1 MMNSLQDLIDASIF
15 ISTEY
20 QARLAELVG
29 TSEWNVD
36 FTSQSLD
43 FETTPPLSLKP
54 HLLGTESENRGTW
67 IWSWQQLGYFP
78 DSVVSAAIQAR
89 ETGERDGLA
98 ELTTD
103 ELPLSESLARRLT
116 LATKTIS
123 GLYAHYPLPA
133 GAGVRAW
140 TLLEGA
146 ELTLEAPTYK
156 GIGRVIAKTLQSEEI
171 HNQVLA
177 VDSYAQQRGFHI
189 AWDTEATAV
198 LTATDG
204 ALRLWFDEGRIS
216 GIEQAEPQVGPEV
229 LEQCAAAAAQRRE
242 SLALIRTEIE
252 CIAAAEAAAQSAQRE
267 QEAAERAAARAQVE
281 SERAAQL
288 AAEAEAERAAQLA
301 AKAEADRTAQ
311 LAAEAHVL
319 ETYEVPGLERTENF
333 YPADEAHFDQEP
345 AEHAQSGYV
354 TVETLPN
361 VFDTVVK
368 PPVNQAQPEQARVYT
383 DASIGSEAPIELPI
397 EAPSKQA
404 DFKKHHYEEA
414 APVESLEVIRE
425 LPTERVEPI
434 RNAGEA
440 PDLQAEHEEAARREQ
455 EEAAHHETETKKK
468 GFFSRFFGL

>member
-1 MMNSLQDLIDASIF
+1 MTNSLQDLIDASIF

-43 FETTPPLSLKP
+43 FETVPPLSLKP

-89 ETGERDGLA
+89 EAGERDGLV

-116 LATKTIS
+116 LAAKTLS

-140 TLLEGA
+140 TLLEGH
-146 ELTLEAPTYK
+146 ELALEAPTYK

-204 ALRLWFDEGRIS
+204 ALRLWFDDGRIS
-216 GIEQAEPQVGPEV
+216 GIEEAEPQVGPEV

-242 SLALIRTEIE
+242 SLAAARTEIE
-252 CIAAAEAAAQSAQRE
+252 RIAAAEAAAQSTQRE
-267 QEAAERAAARAQVE
+267 QEAAERAAARA
-281 SERAAQL
+281 
-288 AAEAEAERAAQLA
+288 EAERAVEI
-301 AKAEADRTAQ
+301 AEHAPVADTYEAP
-311 LAAEAHVL
+311 AAEAQ
-319 ETYEVPGLERTENF
+319 
-333 YPADEAHFDQEP
+333 PAP
-345 AEHAQSGYV
+345 AEQP
-354 TVETLPN
+354 VEEHE
-361 VFDTVVK
+361 
-368 PPVNQAQPEQARVYT
+368 PEQARVYT
-383 DASIGSEAPIELPI
+383 DASIGAEDEQHVETHEAPAE
-397 EAPSKQA
+397 QA
-404 DFKKHHYEEA
+404 
-414 APVESLEVIRE
+414 
-425 LPTERVEPI
+425 PTEQHAEEPEAYEAQGEYTEEEIAEYVEPI
-434 RNAGEA
+434 HNAGDA
-440 PDLQAEHEEAARREQ
+440 PDLPAER
-455 EEAAHHETETKKK
+455 EEAAHEEYERQHFEERREEEQQKPEPKKK

>member
-1 MMNSLQDLIDASIF
+1 MTNSLQDLIDASIF

-43 FETTPPLSLKP
+43 FETVPPLSLKP

-89 ETGERDGLA
+89 EAGERDGLV

-116 LATKTIS
+116 LAAKTLS

-140 TLLEGA
+140 TLLEGH
-146 ELTLEAPTYK
+146 ELALEAPTYK

-204 ALRLWFDEGRIS
+204 ALRLWFDDGRIS
-216 GIEQAEPQVGPEV
+216 GIEEAEPQVGPEV

-242 SLALIRTEIE
+242 SLAAARTEIE
-252 CIAAAEAAAQSAQRE
+252 RIAAAEAAAQSAQRE
-267 QEAAERAAARAQVE
+267 QEAAERAAARA
-281 SERAAQL
+281 
-288 AAEAEAERAAQLA
+288 EAERAV
-301 AKAEADRTAQ
+301 EI
-311 LAAEAHVL
+311 
-319 ETYEVPGLERTENF
+319 
-333 YPADEAHFDQEP
+333 
-345 AEHAQSGYV
+345 AEHAPVADTYEAPVAEAQPAPAEQP
-354 TVETLPN
+354 VEEHE
-361 VFDTVVK
+361 
-368 PPVNQAQPEQARVYT
+368 PEQARVYT
-383 DASIGSEAPIELPI
+383 DASIGAEDEQHVETHEAPTEQAPAEQHAEEP
-397 EAPSKQA
+397 EA
-404 DFKKHHYEEA
+404 YEAQGEY
-414 APVESLEVIRE
+414 
-425 LPTERVEPI
+425 TEEEIAEYVEPI
-434 RNAGEA
+434 HNAGDA
-440 PDLQAEHEEAARREQ
+440 PDLPAER
-455 EEAAHHETETKKK
+455 EEAAHEEYERQHFEERREEEQQKPEPKKK

>member
-1 MMNSLQDLIDASIF
+1 MTNSLQDLIDASIF

-43 FETTPPLSLKP
+43 FETVPPLSLKP

-89 ETGERDGLA
+89 EAGERDGLV

-116 LATKTIS
+116 LAAKTLS

-140 TLLEGA
+140 TLLEGH

-204 ALRLWFDEGRIS
+204 ALRLWFDDGRIS
-216 GIEQAEPQVGPEV
+216 GIEEAEPQVGPEV

-242 SLALIRTEIE
+242 SLAAARTEIE
-252 CIAAAEAAAQSAQRE
+252 RIAAAEAAAQSAQRE
-267 QEAAERAAARAQVE
+267 QEAAERAAARA
-281 SERAAQL
+281 
-288 AAEAEAERAAQLA
+288 EAERAVEI
-301 AKAEADRTAQ
+301 AEHAPVADTYEAP
-311 LAAEAHVL
+311 AAEAQ
-319 ETYEVPGLERTENF
+319 
-333 YPADEAHFDQEP
+333 PAP
-345 AEHAQSGYV
+345 AEQP
-354 TVETLPN
+354 VEEHE
-361 VFDTVVK
+361 
-368 PPVNQAQPEQARVYT
+368 PEQARVYT
-383 DASIGSEAPIELPI
+383 DASIGTEDEQPVEAHEAPAEQAPAEQHADEP
-397 EAPSKQA
+397 EA
-404 DFKKHHYEEA
+404 YEAQGEY
-414 APVESLEVIRE
+414 
-425 LPTERVEPI
+425 TEEEIAEYVEPI
-434 RNAGEA
+434 HNAGDA
-440 PDLQAEHEEAARREQ
+440 PDLPAEHEEAAHEEYERQHFEERRE
-455 EEAAHHETETKKK
+455 EEQQKPEPKKK

>member
-1 MMNSLQDLIDASIF
+1 MTNSLQDLIDASIF

-43 FETTPPLSLKP
+43 FETVPPLSLKP

-89 ETGERDGLA
+89 EAGERDGLV

-116 LATKTIS
+116 LAAKTLS

-140 TLLEGA
+140 TLLEGH
-146 ELTLEAPTYK
+146 ELALEAPTYK

-204 ALRLWFDEGRIS
+204 ALRLWFDDGRIS
-216 GIEQAEPQVGPEV
+216 GIEEAEPQVGPEV

-242 SLALIRTEIE
+242 SLAAARTEIE
-252 CIAAAEAAAQSAQRE
+252 RIAAAEAAAQSAQRE
-267 QEAAERAAARAQVE
+267 QEAAERAAARA
-281 SERAAQL
+281 
-288 AAEAEAERAAQLA
+288 EAERAAEI
-301 AKAEADRTAQ
+301 AEHAPVAETYEAP
-311 LAAEAHVL
+311 AAEAQ
-319 ETYEVPGLERTENF
+319 
-333 YPADEAHFDQEP
+333 PAP
-345 AEHAQSGYV
+345 AEQP
-354 TVETLPN
+354 VEEHE
-361 VFDTVVK
+361 
-368 PPVNQAQPEQARVYT
+368 PEQARVYT
-383 DASIGSEAPIELPI
+383 DASIGAEDEQPVEAHEAPAEQAPAEQHAEEP
-397 EAPSKQA
+397 EA
-404 DFKKHHYEEA
+404 YEAQGEY
-414 APVESLEVIRE
+414 
-425 LPTERVEPI
+425 TEEEIAEYVEPI
-434 RNAGEA
+434 HNAGDA
-440 PDLQAEHEEAARREQ
+440 PDLPAER
-455 EEAAHHETETKKK
+455 EEAAHEEYERQHFEERREEEQQKPEPKKK

>member
-1 MMNSLQDLIDASIF
+1 MTNSLQDLIDASIF

-89 ETGERDGLA
+89 ETGERDGLV

-156 GIGRVIAKTLQSEEI
+156 GIGRVIAKTLQSEEV

-242 SLALIRTEIE
+242 SLAALRAEIE
-252 CIAAAEAAAQSAQRE
+252 RVAAAEAAAQNAQRE
-267 QEAAERAAARAQVE
+267 QEAAERAAARA
-281 SERAAQL
+281 
-288 AAEAEAERAAQLA
+288 EAEAERAAEI
-301 AKAEADRTAQ
+301 AEHAPV
-311 LAAEAHVL
+311 AETEIAGV
-319 ETYEVPGLERTENF
+319 ESTENL
-333 YPADEAHFDQEP
+333 YPTDEAPFDQEP
-345 AEHAQSGYV
+345 AEHAEPGLV
-354 TVETLPN
+354 TVETLPGESEAEE
-361 VFDTVVK
+361 T
-368 PPVNQAQPEQARVYT
+368 EQARVYT
-383 DASIGSEAPIELPI
+383 DESIGAEQPEYETVEASAEYAEEPVAVETAAEQSA
-397 EAPSKQA
+397 EAEQDA
-404 DFKKHHYEEA
+404 AEYEEQH
-414 APVESLEVIRE
+414 
-425 LPTERVEPI
+425 VEPI
-434 RNAGEA
+434 RNAGAA
-440 PDLQAEHEEAARREQ
+440 PDLLAEHEEAARREQ
-455 EEAAHHETETKKK
+455 EETARREAEQPKKK

>member
-1 MMNSLQDLIDASIF
+1 MTNSLQDLIDASIF

-43 FETTPPLSLKP
+43 FETVPPLSLKP

-89 ETGERDGLA
+89 EAGERDGLV

-116 LATKTIS
+116 LAAKTLS

-140 TLLEGA
+140 TLLEGH
-146 ELTLEAPTYK
+146 ELALEVPTYK

-204 ALRLWFDEGRIS
+204 ALRLWFDDGRIS
-216 GIEQAEPQVGPEV
+216 GIEEAEPQVGPEV

-242 SLALIRTEIE
+242 SLAAARTEIE
-252 CIAAAEAAAQSAQRE
+252 RIAAAEAAAQSAQRE
-267 QEAAERAAARAQVE
+267 QEAAERAAARA
-281 SERAAQL
+281 
-288 AAEAEAERAAQLA
+288 EAERAVEI
-301 AKAEADRTAQ
+301 AEHAPVADTYEAP
-311 LAAEAHVL
+311 AAEAQ
-319 ETYEVPGLERTENF
+319 
-333 YPADEAHFDQEP
+333 PAP
-345 AEHAQSGYV
+345 AEQP
-354 TVETLPN
+354 VEEHE
-361 VFDTVVK
+361 
-368 PPVNQAQPEQARVYT
+368 PEQARVYT
-383 DASIGSEAPIELPI
+383 DASIGTEDEQPVEAHEAPAEQAPAEQHADEP
-397 EAPSKQA
+397 EA
-404 DFKKHHYEEA
+404 YEAQGEY
-414 APVESLEVIRE
+414 
-425 LPTERVEPI
+425 TEEEIAEYVEPI
-434 RNAGEA
+434 HNAGDA
-440 PDLQAEHEEAARREQ
+440 PDLPAEHEEAAHEEYERQHFEERRE
-455 EEAAHHETETKKK
+455 EEQQKPEPKKK

>member
-1 MMNSLQDLIDASIF
+1 MTNSLQDLIDASIF

-43 FETTPPLSLKP
+43 FETVPPLSLKP

-89 ETGERDGLA
+89 EAGERDGLV

-116 LATKTIS
+116 LAAKTLS

-140 TLLEGA
+140 TLLEGH
-146 ELTLEAPTYK
+146 ELALEAPTYK

-204 ALRLWFDEGRIS
+204 ALRLWFDDGRIS
-216 GIEQAEPQVGPEV
+216 GIEEAEPQVGPEV

-242 SLALIRTEIE
+242 SLAAARTEIE
-252 CIAAAEAAAQSAQRE
+252 RIAAAEAAAQSAQRE
-267 QEAAERAAARAQVE
+267 QEAAERAAARA
-281 SERAAQL
+281 
-288 AAEAEAERAAQLA
+288 EAERAVEI
-301 AKAEADRTAQ
+301 AEHAPVADTYEAP
-311 LAAEAHVL
+311 AAEAQ
-319 ETYEVPGLERTENF
+319 
-333 YPADEAHFDQEP
+333 PAP
-345 AEHAQSGYV
+345 AEQP
-354 TVETLPN
+354 VEEHE
-361 VFDTVVK
+361 
-368 PPVNQAQPEQARVYT
+368 PEQARVYT
-383 DASIGSEAPIELPI
+383 DASIGAEDEQPVEAHEAPAEQAPAEQHADEP
-397 EAPSKQA
+397 EA
-404 DFKKHHYEEA
+404 YEAQGEY
-414 APVESLEVIRE
+414 
-425 LPTERVEPI
+425 TEEEIAEYVEPI
-434 RNAGEA
+434 HNAGDA
-440 PDLQAEHEEAARREQ
+440 PDLPAEHEEAAHEEYERQHFEERRE
-455 EEAAHHETETKKK
+455 EEQQKPEPKKK

>member
-1 MMNSLQDLIDASIF
+1 MTNSLQDLIDASIF

-43 FETTPPLSLKP
+43 FETVPPLSLKP

-89 ETGERDGLA
+89 EAGERDGLV

-116 LATKTIS
+116 LAAKTLS

-140 TLLEGA
+140 TLLEGH
-146 ELTLEAPTYK
+146 ELALEAPTYK

-204 ALRLWFDEGRIS
+204 ALRLWFDDGRIS
-216 GIEQAEPQVGPEV
+216 GIEEAEPQVGPEV

-242 SLALIRTEIE
+242 SLAAARTEIE
-252 CIAAAEAAAQSAQRE
+252 RIAAAEAAAQSVQRE
-267 QEAAERAAARAQVE
+267 QEAAERAAARA
-281 SERAAQL
+281 
-288 AAEAEAERAAQLA
+288 EAERAVEI
-301 AKAEADRTAQ
+301 AEHAPVADTYEAP
-311 LAAEAHVL
+311 AAEAQ
-319 ETYEVPGLERTENF
+319 
-333 YPADEAHFDQEP
+333 PAP
-345 AEHAQSGYV
+345 AEQP
-354 TVETLPN
+354 VEEHE
-361 VFDTVVK
+361 
-368 PPVNQAQPEQARVYT
+368 PEQARVYT
-383 DASIGSEAPIELPI
+383 DASIGTEDEQPVEAHEAPAEQAPAEQHADEP
-397 EAPSKQA
+397 EA
-404 DFKKHHYEEA
+404 YEAQGEY
-414 APVESLEVIRE
+414 
-425 LPTERVEPI
+425 TEEEIAEYVEPI
-434 RNAGEA
+434 HNAGDA
-440 PDLQAEHEEAARREQ
+440 PDLPAEHEEAAHEEYERQHFEERRE
-455 EEAAHHETETKKK
+455 EEQQKPEPKKK

>member
-1 MMNSLQDLIDASIF
+1 MTNSLQDLIDASIF

-43 FETTPPLSLKP
+43 FETVPPLSLKP

-89 ETGERDGLA
+89 EAGERDGLV

-116 LATKTIS
+116 LAAKTLS

-140 TLLEGA
+140 TLLEGH
-146 ELTLEAPTYK
+146 ELALEAPTYK

-204 ALRLWFDEGRIS
+204 ALRLWFDDGRIS
-216 GIEQAEPQVGPEV
+216 GIEEAEPQVGPEV

-242 SLALIRTEIE
+242 SLAAARTEIE
-252 CIAAAEAAAQSAQRE
+252 RIAAAEAAAQSAQRE
-267 QEAAERAAARAQVE
+267 QEAAERAAAR
-281 SERAAQL
+281 S
-288 AAEAEAERAAQLA
+288 EAERAVEI
-301 AKAEADRTAQ
+301 AEHAPVADTYEAP
-311 LAAEAHVL
+311 AAEAQ
-319 ETYEVPGLERTENF
+319 
-333 YPADEAHFDQEP
+333 PAP
-345 AEHAQSGYV
+345 AEQP
-354 TVETLPN
+354 VEEHE
-361 VFDTVVK
+361 
-368 PPVNQAQPEQARVYT
+368 PEQARVYT
-383 DASIGSEAPIELPI
+383 DASIGAEDEQHVETHEAPAEQAPAEQHAEEP
-397 EAPSKQA
+397 EA
-404 DFKKHHYEEA
+404 YEAQGEY
-414 APVESLEVIRE
+414 
-425 LPTERVEPI
+425 TEEEIAEYVEPI
-434 RNAGEA
+434 HNAGDA
-440 PDLQAEHEEAARREQ
+440 PDLPAEHEEAAHEEYERQHFEERRE
-455 EEAAHHETETKKK
+455 EEQQKPEPKKK

>member
-1 MMNSLQDLIDASIF
+1 MTNSLQDLIDASIF

-43 FETTPPLSLKP
+43 FETVPPLSLKP

-89 ETGERDGLA
+89 EAGERDGLV

-116 LATKTIS
+116 LAAKTLS

-140 TLLEGA
+140 TLLEGH
-146 ELTLEAPTYK
+146 ELALEAPTYK

-204 ALRLWFDEGRIS
+204 ALRLWFDDGRIS
-216 GIEQAEPQVGPEV
+216 GIEEAEPQVGPEV

-242 SLALIRTEIE
+242 SLAAARTEIE
-252 CIAAAEAAAQSAQRE
+252 RIAAAEAAAQSAQRE
-267 QEAAERAAARAQVE
+267 QEAAERAAARA
-281 SERAAQL
+281 
-288 AAEAEAERAAQLA
+288 EAERAV
-301 AKAEADRTAQ
+301 EI
-311 LAAEAHVL
+311 
-319 ETYEVPGLERTENF
+319 
-333 YPADEAHFDQEP
+333 
-345 AEHAQSGYV
+345 AEHAPVADTYEAPVAEAQPAPAEQP
-354 TVETLPN
+354 VEEHE
-361 VFDTVVK
+361 
-368 PPVNQAQPEQARVYT
+368 PEQARVYT
-383 DASIGSEAPIELPI
+383 DASIGAEDEQHVETHEAPAEQAPAEQHAEEP
-397 EAPSKQA
+397 EA
-404 DFKKHHYEEA
+404 YEAQGEY
-414 APVESLEVIRE
+414 
-425 LPTERVEPI
+425 TEEEIAEYVEPI
-434 RNAGEA
+434 HNAGDA
-440 PDLQAEHEEAARREQ
+440 PDLPAEHEEAAHEEYERQHFEERRE
-455 EEAAHHETETKKK
+455 EEQQKPEPKKK

>member
-1 MMNSLQDLIDASIF
+1 MTNSLQDLIDASIF

-43 FETTPPLSLKP
+43 FETVPPLSLKP

-89 ETGERDGLA
+89 EAGERDGLV

-116 LATKTIS
+116 LAAKTLS

-140 TLLEGA
+140 TLLEGH
-146 ELTLEAPTYK
+146 ELALEAPTYK
-156 GIGRVIAKTLQSEEI
+156 GIGRVIAKTMQSEEI

-204 ALRLWFDEGRIS
+204 ALRLWFDDGRSS
-216 GIEQAEPQVGPEV
+216 GIEEAEPQVGPEV

-242 SLALIRTEIE
+242 SLAAARTEIE
-252 CIAAAEAAAQSAQRE
+252 RIAAAEAAAQSAQRE
-267 QEAAERAAARAQVE
+267 QEAAERAAARA
-281 SERAAQL
+281 
-288 AAEAEAERAAQLA
+288 EAERAVEI
-301 AKAEADRTAQ
+301 AEHAPVADTYEAP
-311 LAAEAHVL
+311 AAEAQ
-319 ETYEVPGLERTENF
+319 
-333 YPADEAHFDQEP
+333 PAP
-345 AEHAQSGYV
+345 AEQP
-354 TVETLPN
+354 VEEHE
-361 VFDTVVK
+361 
-368 PPVNQAQPEQARVYT
+368 PEQARVYT
-383 DASIGSEAPIELPI
+383 DASIGTEDEQPVEAHEAPAEQAPAEQHADEP
-397 EAPSKQA
+397 EA
-404 DFKKHHYEEA
+404 YEAQGEY
-414 APVESLEVIRE
+414 
-425 LPTERVEPI
+425 TEEEIAEYVEPI
-434 RNAGEA
+434 HNAGDA
-440 PDLQAEHEEAARREQ
+440 PDLPAEHEEAAHEEYERQHFEERRE
-455 EEAAHHETETKKK
+455 EEQQKPEPKKK

>member
-1 MMNSLQDLIDASIF
+1 MTNSLQDLIDASIF

-43 FETTPPLSLKP
+43 FETVPPLSLKP

-89 ETGERDGLA
+89 EAGERDGLV

-116 LATKTIS
+116 LAAKTLS

-140 TLLEGA
+140 TLLEDH
-146 ELTLEAPTYK
+146 ELALEAPTYK

-204 ALRLWFDEGRIS
+204 ALRLWFDDGRIS
-216 GIEQAEPQVGPEV
+216 GIEEAEPQVGPEV

-242 SLALIRTEIE
+242 SLAAARTEIE
-252 CIAAAEAAAQSAQRE
+252 RIAAAEAAAQSAQRE
-267 QEAAERAAARAQVE
+267 QEAAERAAARA
-281 SERAAQL
+281 
-288 AAEAEAERAAQLA
+288 EAERAVEI
-301 AKAEADRTAQ
+301 AEHAPVADTYEAP
-311 LAAEAHVL
+311 AAEAH
-319 ETYEVPGLERTENF
+319 EA
-333 YPADEAHFDQEP
+333 PAAEAQPAP
-345 AEHAQSGYV
+345 AEQP
-354 TVETLPN
+354 VEEHE
-361 VFDTVVK
+361 
-368 PPVNQAQPEQARVYT
+368 PEQARVYT
-383 DASIGSEAPIELPI
+383 DASIGAEDEQPVEAHEAPAEQAPAEQHAEEP
-397 EAPSKQA
+397 EA
-404 DFKKHHYEEA
+404 YEAQGEY
-414 APVESLEVIRE
+414 
-425 LPTERVEPI
+425 TEEEIAEYVEPI
-434 RNAGEA
+434 HNAGDA
-440 PDLQAEHEEAARREQ
+440 PDLPAER
-455 EEAAHHETETKKK
+455 EEAAHEEYERQRFEERREEEQQKPEPKKK

>member
-1 MMNSLQDLIDASIF
+1 MTNSLQDLIDASIF

-43 FETTPPLSLKP
+43 FETVPPLSLKP

-89 ETGERDGLA
+89 EAGERDGLV

-116 LATKTIS
+116 LAAKTLS

-140 TLLEGA
+140 TLLEGH
-146 ELTLEAPTYK
+146 ELALEAPTYK

-204 ALRLWFDEGRIS
+204 ALRLWFDDGRIS
-216 GIEQAEPQVGPEV
+216 GIEEAEPQVGPEV

-242 SLALIRTEIE
+242 SLAAARTEIE
-252 CIAAAEAAAQSAQRE
+252 RIAAAEAAAQSAE
-267 QEAAERAAARAQVE
+267 
-281 SERAAQL
+281 
-288 AAEAEAERAAQLA
+288 
-301 AKAEADRTAQ
+301 
-311 LAAEAHVL
+311 
-319 ETYEVPGLERTENF
+319 Y
-333 YPADEAHFDQEP
+333 
-345 AEHAQSGYV
+345 
-354 TVETLPN
+354 
-361 VFDTVVK
+361 
-368 PPVNQAQPEQARVYT
+368 
-383 DASIGSEAPIELPI
+383 
-397 EAPSKQA
+397 
-404 DFKKHHYEEA
+404 
-414 APVESLEVIRE
+414 
-425 LPTERVEPI
+425 VEPI
-434 RNAGEA
+434 HTAGDA
-440 PDLQAEHEEAARREQ
+440 PDLPAER
-455 EEAAHHETETKKK
+455 EEAAHEEYERQHFEERREEEQQKPEPKKK

>member
-1 MMNSLQDLIDASIF
+1 MTNSLQDLIDASIF

-89 ETGERDGLA
+89 ETGERDGLT

-116 LATKTIS
+116 LATKTVS

-242 SLALIRTEIE
+242 SLAALRAEIE
-252 CIAAAEAAAQSAQRE
+252 RVAAAEAAAQNAQRE
-267 QEAAERAAARAQVE
+267 QEAAERAAARA
-281 SERAAQL
+281 
-288 AAEAEAERAAQLA
+288 EAEAERAVEI
-301 AKAEADRTAQ
+301 AEHAPV
-311 LAAEAHVL
+311 AE
-319 ETYEVPGLERTENF
+319 TEVAGVESTENL
-333 YPADEAHFDQEP
+333 YPTDEAPFDQDP
-345 AEHAQSGYV
+345 AEHAEPGLV
-354 TVETLPN
+354 TVETLPGEYEAEE
-361 VFDTVVK
+361 T
-368 PPVNQAQPEQARVYT
+368 EQARVYT
-383 DASIGSEAPIELPI
+383 DESIGAEQPEYEAV
-397 EAPSKQA
+397 EASVEHAEEPVAAEPVAEQPVEVEQEA
-404 DFKKHHYEEA
+404 AEYEEQH
-414 APVESLEVIRE
+414 
-425 LPTERVEPI
+425 VEPI
-434 RNAGEA
+434 RNAGSA

-455 EEAAHHETETKKK
+455 AEAARREAEQPKKK

>member
-1 MMNSLQDLIDASIF
+1 MTNSLQDLIDASIF

-89 ETGERDGLA
+89 ETGERDGLV

-156 GIGRVIAKTLQSEEI
+156 GIGRVIAKTLQSEEV

-242 SLALIRTEIE
+242 SLAALRAEIE
-252 CIAAAEAAAQSAQRE
+252 RVAAAEAAAQNAQRE
-267 QEAAERAAARAQVE
+267 QEAAERAAARA
-281 SERAAQL
+281 
-288 AAEAEAERAAQLA
+288 EAEAERAAEI
-301 AKAEADRTAQ
+301 AEHAPV
-311 LAAEAHVL
+311 AE
-319 ETYEVPGLERTENF
+319 TEVAGVESTENL
-333 YPADEAHFDQEP
+333 YPADEAPFDQDP
-345 AEHAQSGYV
+345 AEHAEPGLV
-354 TVETLPN
+354 TVETLPGEYEAEE
-361 VFDTVVK
+361 T
-368 PPVNQAQPEQARVYT
+368 EQARVYT
-383 DASIGSEAPIELPI
+383 DESIGAEQPEYEAV
-397 EAPSKQA
+397 EASVEYAEEPVAAEPVTEQPVEVEQQVA
-404 DFKKHHYEEA
+404 EYEEQH
-414 APVESLEVIRE
+414 
-425 LPTERVEPI
+425 VEPI
-434 RNAGEA
+434 RNAGA
-440 PDLQAEHEEAARREQ
+440 ALDLQAEHEEAARREQ
-455 EEAAHHETETKKK
+455 AEAARREAEQPKKK

>member
-1 MMNSLQDLIDASIF
+1 MTNSLQDLIDASIF

-156 GIGRVIAKTLQSEEI
+156 GIGRVIAKTLQSEEV

-242 SLALIRTEIE
+242 SLAALRAEIE
-252 CIAAAEAAAQSAQRE
+252 RVAAAEAAAQNAQRE
-267 QEAAERAAARAQVE
+267 QEAAERAAARA
-281 SERAAQL
+281 
-288 AAEAEAERAAQLA
+288 EAEAERAAEI
-301 AKAEADRTAQ
+301 AEHAPV
-311 LAAEAHVL
+311 AETEIAGV
-319 ETYEVPGLERTENF
+319 ESTENL
-333 YPADEAHFDQEP
+333 YPTDEAPFDQEP
-345 AEHAQSGYV
+345 AEHAEPGLV
-354 TVETLPN
+354 TVETLPGEYEAEE
-361 VFDTVVK
+361 T
-368 PPVNQAQPEQARVYT
+368 EQARVYT
-383 DASIGSEAPIELPI
+383 DESIGAEQPEYETVETSAEYAEEPVAAETAAEQPV
-397 EAPSKQA
+397 EVEQDAA
-404 DFKKHHYEEA
+404 EYEEQH
-414 APVESLEVIRE
+414 
-425 LPTERVEPI
+425 VEPI
-434 RNAGEA
+434 RNAGAA
-440 PDLQAEHEEAARREQ
+440 PDLLAEHEEAARREQ
-455 EEAAHHETETKKK
+455 EETARREAEQPKKK

>member
-1 MMNSLQDLIDASIF
+1 MTNSLQDLIDASIF

-156 GIGRVIAKTLQSEEI
+156 GIGRVIAKTLQSEEV

-204 ALRLWFDEGRIS
+204 ALRL
-216 GIEQAEPQVGPEV
+216 A
-229 LEQCAAAAAQRRE
+229 
-242 SLALIRTEIE
+242 EIE
-252 CIAAAEAAAQSAQRE
+252 RVAAAEAAAQNAQRE
-267 QEAAERAAARAQVE
+267 QEAAERAAARA
-281 SERAAQL
+281 
-288 AAEAEAERAAQLA
+288 EAEAERAAEI
-301 AKAEADRTAQ
+301 AEHAPV
-311 LAAEAHVL
+311 AE
-319 ETYEVPGLERTENF
+319 TEVAGVESTENL
-333 YPADEAHFDQEP
+333 YPADEAPFDQDP
-345 AEHAQSGYV
+345 AEHAEPGLV
-354 TVETLPN
+354 TVETLPGEYEAEE
-361 VFDTVVK
+361 T
-368 PPVNQAQPEQARVYT
+368 EQARVYT
-383 DASIGSEAPIELPI
+383 DESIGTEQPEYEAV
-397 EAPSKQA
+397 EASVEYAEEPAAAEPVAEQPVEVEQQA
-404 DFKKHHYEEA
+404 AEYEEQH
-414 APVESLEVIRE
+414 
-425 LPTERVEPI
+425 VEPI
-434 RNAGEA
+434 RNAGAA

-455 EEAAHHETETKKK
+455 EEAARREAEQPKKK

>member
-1 MMNSLQDLIDASIF
+1 MTNSLQDLIDASIF

-43 FETTPPLSLKP
+43 FETVPPLSLKP

-89 ETGERDGLA
+89 EAGERDGLV

-116 LATKTIS
+116 LAAKTLS

-140 TLLEGA
+140 TLLEGH
-146 ELTLEAPTYK
+146 ELALTAPTYK

-204 ALRLWFDEGRIS
+204 ALRLWFDDGRIS
-216 GIEQAEPQVGPEV
+216 GIEEAEPQVGPEV

-242 SLALIRTEIE
+242 SLAAARTEIE
-252 CIAAAEAAAQSAQRE
+252 RIAAAEAAAQSAQRE
-267 QEAAERAAARAQVE
+267 QEAAERAAARA
-281 SERAAQL
+281 
-288 AAEAEAERAAQLA
+288 EAERAVEI
-301 AKAEADRTAQ
+301 AEHAPVADTYEAP
-311 LAAEAHVL
+311 AAEAQ
-319 ETYEVPGLERTENF
+319 
-333 YPADEAHFDQEP
+333 PAP
-345 AEHAQSGYV
+345 AEQP
-354 TVETLPN
+354 VEEHE
-361 VFDTVVK
+361 
-368 PPVNQAQPEQARVYT
+368 PEQARVYT
-383 DASIGSEAPIELPI
+383 DASIGTEDEQHVETHEAPAEQAPAEQHADEP
-397 EAPSKQA
+397 EA
-404 DFKKHHYEEA
+404 YEAQGEY
-414 APVESLEVIRE
+414 
-425 LPTERVEPI
+425 TEEEIAEYVEPI
-434 RNAGEA
+434 HNAGDA
-440 PDLQAEHEEAARREQ
+440 PDLPAEHEEAAHEEYERQHFEERRE
-455 EEAAHHETETKKK
+455 EEQQKPEPKKK

>member
-1 MMNSLQDLIDASIF
+1 MTNSLQDLIDASIF

-43 FETTPPLSLKP
+43 FETVPPLSLKP

-89 ETGERDGLA
+89 EAGERDGLV

-116 LATKTIS
+116 LAAKTLS

-140 TLLEGA
+140 TLLEGH
-146 ELTLEAPTYK
+146 ELALEAPTYK
-156 GIGRVIAKTLQSEEI
+156 GIDRVIAKTLQSEEI

-204 ALRLWFDEGRIS
+204 ALRLWFDDGRIS
-216 GIEQAEPQVGPEV
+216 GIEEAEPQVGPEV

-242 SLALIRTEIE
+242 SLAAARTEIE
-252 CIAAAEAAAQSAQRE
+252 RIAAAEAAAQSAQRE
-267 QEAAERAAARAQVE
+267 QEAAERAAARA
-281 SERAAQL
+281 
-288 AAEAEAERAAQLA
+288 EAERAVEI
-301 AKAEADRTAQ
+301 AEHAPVADTYEAP
-311 LAAEAHVL
+311 AAEAQ
-319 ETYEVPGLERTENF
+319 
-333 YPADEAHFDQEP
+333 PAP
-345 AEHAQSGYV
+345 AEQP
-354 TVETLPN
+354 VEEHE
-361 VFDTVVK
+361 
-368 PPVNQAQPEQARVYT
+368 PEQARVYT
-383 DASIGSEAPIELPI
+383 DASIGAEDEQHVETHEAPAEQAPAEQHADEP
-397 EAPSKQA
+397 EA
-404 DFKKHHYEEA
+404 YEAQGEY
-414 APVESLEVIRE
+414 
-425 LPTERVEPI
+425 TEEEIAEYVEPI
-434 RNAGEA
+434 HNAGDA
-440 PDLQAEHEEAARREQ
+440 PDLPAEHEEAAHEEYERQHFEERRE
-455 EEAAHHETETKKK
+455 EEQQKPEPKKK

>member
-1 MMNSLQDLIDASIF
+1 MTNSLQDLIDASIF

-43 FETTPPLSLKP
+43 FETVPPLSLKP

-89 ETGERDGLA
+89 EAGERDGLV

-116 LATKTIS
+116 LAAKTLS

-140 TLLEGA
+140 TLLEGH
-146 ELTLEAPTYK
+146 ELALEAPTYK

-204 ALRLWFDEGRIS
+204 ALRLWFDDGRIS
-216 GIEQAEPQVGPEV
+216 GIEEAEPQVGPEV

-242 SLALIRTEIE
+242 SLAAARTEIE
-252 CIAAAEAAAQSAQRE
+252 RIAAAEAAAQSAQRE
-267 QEAAERAAARAQVE
+267 QEAAERAAARA
-281 SERAAQL
+281 
-288 AAEAEAERAAQLA
+288 EAERAVEI
-301 AKAEADRTAQ
+301 AEHAPVA
-311 LAAEAHVL
+311 
-319 ETYEVPGLERTENF
+319 ETYEAPVAEAQ
-333 YPADEAHFDQEP
+333 PAP
-345 AEHAQSGYV
+345 AEQP
-354 TVETLPN
+354 VEEHE
-361 VFDTVVK
+361 
-368 PPVNQAQPEQARVYT
+368 PEQARVYT
-383 DASIGSEAPIELPI
+383 DASIGAEDEQHVETHEAPAEQAPAEQHAEEP
-397 EAPSKQA
+397 EA
-404 DFKKHHYEEA
+404 YEAQGEY
-414 APVESLEVIRE
+414 
-425 LPTERVEPI
+425 TEEEIAEYVEPI
-434 RNAGEA
+434 HNAGDA
-440 PDLQAEHEEAARREQ
+440 PDLPAEHEEAAHEEYERQHFEERRE
-455 EEAAHHETETKKK
+455 EEQQKPEPKKK

>member
-1 MMNSLQDLIDASIF
+1 MTNSLQDLIDASIF

-43 FETTPPLSLKP
+43 FETVPPLSLKP

-89 ETGERDGLA
+89 EAGERDGLV

-116 LATKTIS
+116 LAAKTLS

-140 TLLEGA
+140 TLLEGH

-204 ALRLWFDEGRIS
+204 ALRLWFDDGRIS
-216 GIEQAEPQVGPEV
+216 GIEEAEPQVGPEV

-242 SLALIRTEIE
+242 SLAAARTEIE
-252 CIAAAEAAAQSAQRE
+252 RIAAAEAAAQSAQRE
-267 QEAAERAAARAQVE
+267 QEAAERAAARA
-281 SERAAQL
+281 
-288 AAEAEAERAAQLA
+288 EAERAVEI
-301 AKAEADRTAQ
+301 AEHAPVADTYEAP
-311 LAAEAHVL
+311 AAEAQ
-319 ETYEVPGLERTENF
+319 
-333 YPADEAHFDQEP
+333 PAP
-345 AEHAQSGYV
+345 AEQP
-354 TVETLPN
+354 VEEHE
-361 VFDTVVK
+361 
-368 PPVNQAQPEQARVYT
+368 PEQARVYT
-383 DASIGSEAPIELPI
+383 DASIGAEDEQHVEAHEAPAEQAPAEQHAEEP
-397 EAPSKQA
+397 EA
-404 DFKKHHYEEA
+404 YEAQGEY
-414 APVESLEVIRE
+414 
-425 LPTERVEPI
+425 TEEEIAEYVEPI
-434 RNAGEA
+434 HNAGDA
-440 PDLQAEHEEAARREQ
+440 PDLPAEHEEAAHEEYERQHFEERRE
-455 EEAAHHETETKKK
+455 EEQQKPEPKKK

>member
-1 MMNSLQDLIDASIF
+1 MTNSLQDLIDASIF

-43 FETTPPLSLKP
+43 FETVPPLSLKP

-89 ETGERDGLA
+89 EAGERDGLV

-116 LATKTIS
+116 LAAKTLS

-140 TLLEGA
+140 TLLEGH
-146 ELTLEAPTYK
+146 ELALEAPTYK

-204 ALRLWFDEGRIS
+204 ALRLWFDDGRIS
-216 GIEQAEPQVGPEV
+216 GIEEAEPQVGPEV
-229 LEQCAAAAAQRRE
+229 LEQCAAAATQRRE
-242 SLALIRTEIE
+242 SLAAARTEIE
-252 CIAAAEAAAQSAQRE
+252 RIAAAEAAAQSAQRE
-267 QEAAERAAARAQVE
+267 QEAAERAAARA
-281 SERAAQL
+281 
-288 AAEAEAERAAQLA
+288 EAERAVEI
-301 AKAEADRTAQ
+301 AEHAPVADTYEAP
-311 LAAEAHVL
+311 AAEAQ
-319 ETYEVPGLERTENF
+319 
-333 YPADEAHFDQEP
+333 PAP
-345 AEHAQSGYV
+345 AEQP
-354 TVETLPN
+354 VEEHE
-361 VFDTVVK
+361 
-368 PPVNQAQPEQARVYT
+368 PEQARVYT
-383 DASIGSEAPIELPI
+383 DASIGTEDEQPVEAHEAPAEQAPAEQHADEP
-397 EAPSKQA
+397 EA
-404 DFKKHHYEEA
+404 YEAQGEY
-414 APVESLEVIRE
+414 
-425 LPTERVEPI
+425 TEEEIAEYVEPI
-434 RNAGEA
+434 HNAGDA
-440 PDLQAEHEEAARREQ
+440 PDLPAKHEEAAHEEYERQHFEERRE
-455 EEAAHHETETKKK
+455 EEQQKPEPKKK

>member
-1 MMNSLQDLIDASIF
+1 MTNSLQDLIDASIF

-43 FETTPPLSLKP
+43 FETVPPLSLKP

-89 ETGERDGLA
+89 EAGERDGLV

-116 LATKTIS
+116 LATKTLS

-140 TLLEGA
+140 TLLEGH
-146 ELTLEAPTYK
+146 ELALEAPTYK

-204 ALRLWFDEGRIS
+204 ALRLWFDDGRIS
-216 GIEQAEPQVGPEV
+216 GIEEAEPQVGPEV

-242 SLALIRTEIE
+242 SLAAARTEIE
-252 CIAAAEAAAQSAQRE
+252 RIAAAEAAAQSAQRE
-267 QEAAERAAARAQVE
+267 QEAAERAAARA
-281 SERAAQL
+281 
-288 AAEAEAERAAQLA
+288 EAERAVEI
-301 AKAEADRTAQ
+301 AEHAPVAETYEAP
-311 LAAEAHVL
+311 AAEAH
-319 ETYEVPGLERTENF
+319 EEYEA
-333 YPADEAHFDQEP
+333 PAAEAHEEYEAPAAEAQPAP
-345 AEHAQSGYV
+345 AEQP
-354 TVETLPN
+354 VEEHE
-361 VFDTVVK
+361 
-368 PPVNQAQPEQARVYT
+368 PEQARVYT
-383 DASIGSEAPIELPI
+383 DASIGAEDEQPVEAHEAPAEQAPAEQHAEEP
-397 EAPSKQA
+397 EA
-404 DFKKHHYEEA
+404 YEAQGEY
-414 APVESLEVIRE
+414 
-425 LPTERVEPI
+425 TEEEIAEYVEPI
-434 RNAGEA
+434 HNAGDA
-440 PDLQAEHEEAARREQ
+440 PDLPAEHQ
-455 EEAAHHETETKKK
+455 EAAHEEYERQHFEERREEEQQKPEPKKK

>member
-1 MMNSLQDLIDASIF
+1 MTNSLQDLIDASIF

-43 FETTPPLSLKP
+43 FETVPPLSLKP

-89 ETGERDGLA
+89 EAGERDGLV

-116 LATKTIS
+116 LAAKTLS

-140 TLLEGA
+140 TLLEGH
-146 ELTLEAPTYK
+146 ELALEAPTYK

-204 ALRLWFDEGRIS
+204 ALRLWFDDGRIS
-216 GIEQAEPQVGPEV
+216 GIEEAEPQVGPEV

-242 SLALIRTEIE
+242 SLAAARTEIE
-252 CIAAAEAAAQSAQRE
+252 RIAAAEAAAQSAQRE
-267 QEAAERAAARAQVE
+267 QEAAERAAARA
-281 SERAAQL
+281 
-288 AAEAEAERAAQLA
+288 EAERAVEI
-301 AKAEADRTAQ
+301 AEHAPVAETYEAP
-311 LAAEAHVL
+311 AAEAQ
-319 ETYEVPGLERTENF
+319 
-333 YPADEAHFDQEP
+333 PAP
-345 AEHAQSGYV
+345 AEQP
-354 TVETLPN
+354 VEEHE
-361 VFDTVVK
+361 
-368 PPVNQAQPEQARVYT
+368 PEQARVYT
-383 DASIGSEAPIELPI
+383 DASIGTEDEQPVEAHEAPAEQAPAEQHADEP
-397 EAPSKQA
+397 EA
-404 DFKKHHYEEA
+404 YEAQGEY
-414 APVESLEVIRE
+414 
-425 LPTERVEPI
+425 TEEEIAEYVEPI
-434 RNAGEA
+434 HNAGDA
-440 PDLQAEHEEAARREQ
+440 PDLPAER
-455 EEAAHHETETKKK
+455 EEAAHEEYERQRFEERREEEQQKPEPKKK

>member
-1 MMNSLQDLIDASIF
+1 MTNSLQDLIDASIF

-43 FETTPPLSLKP
+43 FETVPPLSLKP
-54 HLLGTESENRGTW
+54 HLLV
-67 IWSWQQLGYFP
+67 P

-89 ETGERDGLA
+89 EAGERDGLV

-116 LATKTIS
+116 LAAKTLS

-140 TLLEGA
+140 TLLEGH
-146 ELTLEAPTYK
+146 ELALEAPTYK

-204 ALRLWFDEGRIS
+204 ALRLWFDDGRIS
-216 GIEQAEPQVGPEV
+216 GIEEAEPQVGPEV

-242 SLALIRTEIE
+242 SLAAARTEIE
-252 CIAAAEAAAQSAQRE
+252 RIAAAEAAAQSAQRE
-267 QEAAERAAARAQVE
+267 QEAAERAAARA
-281 SERAAQL
+281 
-288 AAEAEAERAAQLA
+288 EAERAVEI
-301 AKAEADRTAQ
+301 AEHAPVADTYEAP
-311 LAAEAHVL
+311 AAEAH
-319 ETYEVPGLERTENF
+319 EEYEAPVAEAQ
-333 YPADEAHFDQEP
+333 PAP
-345 AEHAQSGYV
+345 AEQP
-354 TVETLPN
+354 VEEHE
-361 VFDTVVK
+361 
-368 PPVNQAQPEQARVYT
+368 PEQARVYT
-383 DASIGSEAPIELPI
+383 DASIGAEDEQHVETHEAPAEQAPAEQHAEEP
-397 EAPSKQA
+397 EA
-404 DFKKHHYEEA
+404 YEAQDEY
-414 APVESLEVIRE
+414 
-425 LPTERVEPI
+425 TEEEIAEYVEPI
-434 RNAGEA
+434 HNAGDA
-440 PDLQAEHEEAARREQ
+440 PDLPAER
-455 EEAAHHETETKKK
+455 EEAAHEEYERQHFEERREEEQQKPEPKKK

>member
-1 MMNSLQDLIDASIF
+1 MTNSLQDLIDASIF

-43 FETTPPLSLKP
+43 FETVPPLSLKP

-89 ETGERDGLA
+89 EAGERDGLV

-116 LATKTIS
+116 LATKTLS

-140 TLLEGA
+140 TLLEGH
-146 ELTLEAPTYK
+146 ELALEAPTYK

-204 ALRLWFDEGRIS
+204 ALRLWFDDGRIS
-216 GIEQAEPQVGPEV
+216 GIEEAEPQVGPEV

-242 SLALIRTEIE
+242 SLAAARTEIE
-252 CIAAAEAAAQSAQRE
+252 RIAAAEAAAQSAQRE
-267 QEAAERAAARAQVE
+267 QEAAERAAARA
-281 SERAAQL
+281 
-288 AAEAEAERAAQLA
+288 EAERAVEI
-301 AKAEADRTAQ
+301 AEHAPVADTYEAP
-311 LAAEAHVL
+311 AAEAQ
-319 ETYEVPGLERTENF
+319 
-333 YPADEAHFDQEP
+333 PAP
-345 AEHAQSGYV
+345 AEQP
-354 TVETLPN
+354 VEEHE
-361 VFDTVVK
+361 
-368 PPVNQAQPEQARVYT
+368 PEQARVYT
-383 DASIGSEAPIELPI
+383 DASIGTEDEQPVEAHEAPAEQAPAEQHADEP
-397 EAPSKQA
+397 EA
-404 DFKKHHYEEA
+404 YEAQGEY
-414 APVESLEVIRE
+414 
-425 LPTERVEPI
+425 TEEEIAEYVEPI
-434 RNAGEA
+434 HNAGDA
-440 PDLQAEHEEAARREQ
+440 PDLPAEHEEAAHEEYERQHFEERRE
-455 EEAAHHETETKKK
+455 EEQQKPEPKKK

>member
-1 MMNSLQDLIDASIF
+1 MTNSLQDLIDASIF

-43 FETTPPLSLKP
+43 FETVPPLSLKP

-89 ETGERDGLA
+89 EAGERDGLV

-116 LATKTIS
+116 LAAKTLS

-140 TLLEGA
+140 TLLEGH
-146 ELTLEAPTYK
+146 ELALEAPTYK

-204 ALRLWFDEGRIS
+204 ALRLWFDDGRIS
-216 GIEQAEPQVGPEV
+216 GIEEAEPQVGPEV

-242 SLALIRTEIE
+242 SLTAARTEIE
-252 CIAAAEAAAQSAQRE
+252 RIAAAEAAAQSAQRE
-267 QEAAERAAARAQVE
+267 QEAAERAAARA
-281 SERAAQL
+281 
-288 AAEAEAERAAQLA
+288 EAERAVEI
-301 AKAEADRTAQ
+301 AEHAPVADTYEAP
-311 LAAEAHVL
+311 AAEAQ
-319 ETYEVPGLERTENF
+319 
-333 YPADEAHFDQEP
+333 PAP
-345 AEHAQSGYV
+345 AEQP
-354 TVETLPN
+354 VEEHE
-361 VFDTVVK
+361 
-368 PPVNQAQPEQARVYT
+368 PEQARVYT
-383 DASIGSEAPIELPI
+383 DASIGTEDEQPVEAHEAPAEQAPAEQHADEP
-397 EAPSKQA
+397 EA
-404 DFKKHHYEEA
+404 YEAQGEY
-414 APVESLEVIRE
+414 
-425 LPTERVEPI
+425 TEEEIAEYVEPI
-434 RNAGEA
+434 HNAGDA
-440 PDLQAEHEEAARREQ
+440 PDLPAEHEEAAHEEYERQHFEERRE
-455 EEAAHHETETKKK
+455 EEQQKPEPKKK

>member
-1 MMNSLQDLIDASIF
+1 MTNSLQDLIDASIF

-78 DSVVSAAIQAR
+78 DSVVAAAIQAR
-89 ETGERDGLA
+89 ETGERDGLV

-156 GIGRVIAKTLQSEEI
+156 GIGRVIAKTLQSEEV

-242 SLALIRTEIE
+242 SLAALRAEIE
-252 CIAAAEAAAQSAQRE
+252 RVAAAEAAAQNAQRE
-267 QEAAERAAARAQVE
+267 QEAAERAAARA
-281 SERAAQL
+281 
-288 AAEAEAERAAQLA
+288 EAEAERAVEI
-301 AKAEADRTAQ
+301 AEHAPV
-311 LAAEAHVL
+311 AE
-319 ETYEVPGLERTENF
+319 TEVPGVESTENL
-333 YPADEAHFDQEP
+333 YPADEAPFDQDP
-345 AEHAQSGYV
+345 AEHAEPGLV
-354 TVETLPN
+354 TVETLPGEYEAEE
-361 VFDTVVK
+361 T
-368 PPVNQAQPEQARVYT
+368 EQARVYT
-383 DASIGSEAPIELPI
+383 DESIGAEQHADEYEAV
-397 EAPSKQA
+397 EASVEYAEEPVGAEPEQPVEVEHEA
-404 DFKKHHYEEA
+404 AEYEEQR
-414 APVESLEVIRE
+414 VEQH
-425 LPTERVEPI
+425 VEPI
-434 RNAGEA
+434 RNAGAA

-455 EEAAHHETETKKK
+455 EEIARREAEQPKKK

>member
-1 MMNSLQDLIDASIF
+1 MTNSLQDLIDASIF

-43 FETTPPLSLKP
+43 FETVPPLSLKP

-89 ETGERDGLA
+89 EAGERDGLV

-116 LATKTIS
+116 LAAKTLS

-140 TLLEGA
+140 TLLEGH
-146 ELTLEAPTYK
+146 ELALEAPTYK

-204 ALRLWFDEGRIS
+204 ALRLWFDDGRIS
-216 GIEQAEPQVGPEV
+216 GIEEAEPQVGPEV

-242 SLALIRTEIE
+242 SLAAARTEIE
-252 CIAAAEAAAQSAQRE
+252 RIAAAEAAAQSAQRE
-267 QEAAERAAARAQVE
+267 QEAAERAAARA
-281 SERAAQL
+281 
-288 AAEAEAERAAQLA
+288 EAERAVEI
-301 AKAEADRTAQ
+301 AEHAPVADTYEAP
-311 LAAEAHVL
+311 AAEAQS
-319 ETYEVPGLERTENF
+319 
-333 YPADEAHFDQEP
+333 AP
-345 AEHAQSGYV
+345 AEQP
-354 TVETLPN
+354 VEEHE
-361 VFDTVVK
+361 
-368 PPVNQAQPEQARVYT
+368 PEQARVYT
-383 DASIGSEAPIELPI
+383 DASIGTEDEQPVEAHEAPAEQAPAEQHADEP
-397 EAPSKQA
+397 EA
-404 DFKKHHYEEA
+404 YEAQGEY
-414 APVESLEVIRE
+414 
-425 LPTERVEPI
+425 TEEEIAEYVEPI
-434 RNAGEA
+434 HNAGDA
-440 PDLQAEHEEAARREQ
+440 PDLPAEHEEAAHEEYERQHFEERRE
-455 EEAAHHETETKKK
+455 EEQQKPEPKKK